1 MRYLVSCLLVL
12 PFLSSCT
19 VIEEQY
25 YERGYYVPAPRVEVQ
40 PNYANR
46 HHHVNNGYRSVPSNR
61 VYYTGGNAVVINPR
75 PAQVV
80 RPNNVRGYS
89 NNAGTVHGH
98 TGNSGTVHGHVNN
111 SNVHGHVNNGN
122 VHGHAPSAGN
132 VVQHPQAN
140 GAVNHVKPNNGQAIQ
155 EHQQNSGVQNKAH
168 GHS

>member
-61 VYYTGGNAVVINPR
+61 VYYSGGNAVVINPR
-75 PAQVV
+75 PAQIVT
-80 RPNNVRGYS
+80 PNNVHSHS

-98 TGNSGTVHGHVNN
+98 ANN

-132 VVQHPQAN
+132 VNVQHPQAN
-140 GAVNHVKPNNGQAIQ
+140 GAVNHVKPNNRQAIQ
-155 EHQQNSGVQNKAH
+155 GHQQNSGVQNKAH